1 MTSPG
6 GLRQE
11 ETPSMPCRSEAA
23 ASLVVPDA
31 SVILK
36 WVLPSEDE
44 PNLGQALK
52 LRDAIADGRVRAV
65 VPSLWFYE
73 VGNTLA
79 RRRPEHVEH
88 SLGVLSRFDL
98 ESATRSPQWLEWA
111 LELTQRY
118 GVSFYDASYHAHAI
132 VGHGVFVT
140 ADERYIARAGQ
151 AGFVIPL
158 AEWTAG
164 EP

>member
-1 MTSPG
+1 MAQ
-6 GLRQE
+6 R
-11 ETPSMPCRSEAA
+11 
-23 ASLVVPDA
+23 LVVPDA

-44 PNLGQALK
+44 PNLGQALE
-52 LRDAIADGRVRAV
+52 LRDSIADGRVRAI

-79 RRRPEHVEH
+79 RRRPEHAERA
-88 SLGVLSRFDL
+88 LGVLSRFDL
-98 ESATRSPQWLEWA
+98 ENAPRSPRWLEWT
-111 LELTQRY
+111 LDLTQRY
-118 GVSFYDASYHAHAI
+118 GVTFYDASYHAHAI

-140 ADERYIARAGQ
+140 ADERYIGRAGQ
-151 AGFVIPL
+151 AGFVMPL
-158 AEWTAG
+158 SEWTAG